1 MWFVDKTF
9 RVYENCLKKQLQRD
23 PTKLSLVLCVF
34 LSVFHTYRLY
44 VYRVVNK
51 CRCNNIN
58 NCIGPTEDFITLTK
72 TRSISIKMT
81 AYYQGLTQKTI
92 HNTNTETLF
101 SLMLMNKHKL

>member
-1 MWFVDKTF
+1 MILCGLWIKLSG
-9 RVYENCLKKQLQRD
+9 Y
-23 PTKLSLVLCVF
+23 TKIVSKSNYKEISLVLCVF

-92 HNTNTETLF
+92 HNTNTEILF